1 MRRLAEVLG
10 RIADALEGIRDELRQ
25 IRQQMPG
32 SPESLEVNRRVLE
45 ELLAGKA
52 RQRGR

>member
-32 SPESLEVNRRVLE
+32 SPESREANRRVLE

-52 RQRGR
+52 RQRDR